1 MTTSVLLNKPS
12 KGFSTAGSLLER
24 VRLAYQQGRR
34 LAAPLVGFPACD
46 WLGVSIKVAQQNYG
60 FHYKCIASVAEKLRP
75 DAVFMMMD
83 LSVEAN
89 ALGLPV
95 RFPVHDSSTV
105 EYHPVRSLEDLRRFQ
120 QINILQDSRIC
131 SYIKTVE
138 MLRTGLPEDI
148 LVGAYVIGPFTL
160 AGLLAGAEQIAADTI
175 LAPEKVETL
184 CRFSAGVIQPYA
196 RALVHAGADLLCI
209 LEPTAAIIGPADF
222 ERFSA
227 AFVRQIIDAVR
238 NTGADTIYHIC
249 GNSMHLIEPMARSG
263 VSALS
268 LDSPQIGVNLPLAAQ
283 KAGPEVI
290 VIGNVNPVAVMQE
303 GSPDLVRTTCL
314 ELLEQMQEYPNFI
327 LSTGCDLP
335 PGVPLEN
342 LQAFMDTVRRWR
354 ADPSK
359 IRNESLKNRGVIDTI
374 SLS

>member
-1 MTTSVLLNKPS
+1 MTTSVLLKEPQRAPLAEG
-12 KGFSTAGSLLER
+12 KLLQV
-24 VRLAYQQGRR
+24 VRQAYREGRR
-34 LAAPLVGFPACD
+34 LAAPLVGFPACE
-46 WLGVSIKVAQQNYG
+46 WMGVSIKVAQQNYG
-60 FHYKCIASVAEKLRP
+60 IHYKCIAGMVEKVRP
-75 DAVFMMMD
+75 DAAFMMMD

-95 RFPVHDSSTV
+95 RFPVHDSSSV
-105 EYHPVRSLEDLRRFQ
+105 EYHPVRRIEDLGSFR

-138 MLRTGLPEDI
+138 MLRTGLPEDV

-160 AGLLAGAEQIAADTI
+160 SGLLVGAEQLAADTI
-175 LAPEKVETL
+175 LDPEKVDII
-184 CRFSAGVIQPYA
+184 CRFSTGVIQPYA

-209 LEPTAAIIGPADF
+209 LEPTAAIVGPSEF

-227 AFVRQIIDAVR
+227 AYVRQIIDSVR
-238 NTGADTIYHIC
+238 PTDVDTIYHIC

-283 KAGPEVI
+283 KAGPNV
-290 VIGNVNPVAVMQE
+290 VVMGNINPVRMMKDS
-303 GSPDLVRTTCL
+303 SPDQVRADCL
-314 ELLEQMQEYPNFI
+314 ELLEQMQDYPNFI

-335 PGVPLEN
+335 PAVPLEN
-342 LQAFMDTVRRWR
+342 LLAFMETARRWR
-354 ADPSK
+354 QKPSK
-359 IRNESLKNRGVIDTI
+359 NRK
-374 SLS
+374 

>member
-1 MTTSVLLNKPS
+1 MTTAVVRKEPHKAPLT
-12 KGFSTAGSLLER
+12 GGSLLRR
-24 VRLAYQQGRR
+24 VRQAYQQGRR
-34 LAAPLVGFPACD
+34 LAAPLVGFPACQ

-60 FHYKCIASVAEKLRP
+60 IHYKCISAVAEKLRP

-105 EYHPVRSLEDLRRFQ
+105 EYHPVRSLEDLRPFRS
-120 QINILQDSRIC
+120 INILQDSHIG
-131 SYIKTVE
+131 SYIKTIE
-138 MLRTGLPEDI
+138 MLRMGLPDDV

-175 LAPEKVETL
+175 LDPEKVEAL
-184 CRFSAGVIQPYA
+184 CRFSTAVILPYA

-209 LEPTAAIIGPADF
+209 LEPTAGIIGPVEF

-227 AFVRQIIDAVR
+227 ACVRHIIDALR
-238 NTGADTIYHIC
+238 PTGADTIYHIC

-268 LDSPQIGVNLPLAAQ
+268 LDSPQIGIDLPLAAQ
-283 KAGPEVI
+283 KAGPEVVI
-290 VIGNVNPVAVMQE
+290 IGNINPVAVLQD
-303 GSPDLVRTTCL
+303 GSAGQVRTACL
-314 ELLEQMQEYPNFI
+314 ELLQQMRDYPNFL
-327 LSTGCDLP
+327 LSTGCDVTP
-335 PGVPLEN
+335 AVPLEN
-342 LQAFMDTVRRWR
+342 LLAFMETARAWR
-354 ADPSK
+354 LEPPKSAK
-359 IRNESLKNRGVIDTI
+359 ELLKSRGAFDTI
-374 SLS
+374 SFF